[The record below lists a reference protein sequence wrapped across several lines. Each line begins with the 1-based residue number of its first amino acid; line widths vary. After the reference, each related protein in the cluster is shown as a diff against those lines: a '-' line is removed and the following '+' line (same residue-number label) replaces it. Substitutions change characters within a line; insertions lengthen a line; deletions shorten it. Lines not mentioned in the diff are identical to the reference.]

1 MNALSAFDTLEHE
14 PLYEEPLFFIEPKDR
29 DPADE
34 ATRVSIFRNV
44 LRSAAPQAMVV
55 GIPNAANRGQ
65 WAKNQA
71 KKEGAYWGFPD
82 LVVLAPSGI
91 MSPIDRPLVAFLEFK
106 AGQTMPAQHQ
116 IDCLNRLHRMGF
128 PVGVFRNAETA
139 VRFLRDHDVIG
150 GGV

>member
-14 PLYEEPLFFIEPKDR
+14 PLYEEALFFIEPKDR

-82 LVVLAPSGI
+82 LVVLAPGKT
-91 MSPIDRPLVAFLEFK
+91 AFLEFK

-139 VRFLRDHDVIG
+139 VRFLREHDVIG

>member
-14 PLYEEPLFFIEPKDR
+14 PLYEAALFFIEPKDR

-44 LRSAAPQAMVV
+44 LRSVAPQAMVV
-55 GIPNAANRGQ
+55 GVPNAANRGQ

-82 LVVLAPSGI
+82 LMVLAPGRI
-91 MSPIDRPLVAFLEFK
+91 AFLEFK
-106 AGQTMPAQHQ
+106 SGQTMPAQHQ
-116 IDCLNRLHRMGF
+116 IDCLNRLHRMGW
-128 PVGVFRNAETA
+128 PVGVFRSAGGAVEWLRGLGWMGGNDRENAL
-139 VRFLRDHDVIG
+139 V
-150 GGV
+150 